1 VVQASKSPHSRQGFL
16 QIGFVK
22 ILQSSSSPFE
32 VTYPNSH
39 SRRNGT

>member
-1 VVQASKSPHSRQGFL
+1 VVQASKSSHSRQGFL

-22 ILQSSSSPFE
+22 ILQSSSSPFK